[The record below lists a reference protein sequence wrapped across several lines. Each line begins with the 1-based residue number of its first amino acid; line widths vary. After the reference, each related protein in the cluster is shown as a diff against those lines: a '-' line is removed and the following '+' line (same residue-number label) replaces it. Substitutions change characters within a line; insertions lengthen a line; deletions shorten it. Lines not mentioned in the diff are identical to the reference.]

1 MNMPY
6 ETISIEDLTPDEWQS
21 LLAQQKVLYLVI
33 NGYEDITKE
42 WLKFPAVTDH
52 IKYVKDTSLLVHPE
66 EISSASVI
74 AFHVDEDALEPY
86 IVFSDLL
93 NAIDWSNAHDY
104 VDLWLYMRGYL
115 VYLANVTCKETDYR
129 FNKTAFS
136 ISVRY
141 FYDGTLLLRLA
152 EDEDSVT

>member
-6 ETISIEDLTPDEWQS
+6 ETISIEDLTPDEWQT
-21 LLAQQKVLYLVI
+21 LLAQPKALYLVI
-33 NGYEDITKE
+33 EGDNRITNE

-52 IKYVKDTSLLVHPE
+52 IKYVQSGSLLAHPE
-66 EISSASVI
+66 KLSSANVT
-74 AFHVDEDALEPY
+74 AFHVDEDLEPY

-93 NAIDWSNAHDY
+93 AAIDWSNVHEY

-115 VYLANVTCKETDYR
+115 VYLANVTCKETDYS
-129 FNKTAFS
+129 FNTTAFS

-141 FYDGTLLLRLA
+141 FYDGTLLLRMA
-152 EDEDSVT
+152 DDEDN